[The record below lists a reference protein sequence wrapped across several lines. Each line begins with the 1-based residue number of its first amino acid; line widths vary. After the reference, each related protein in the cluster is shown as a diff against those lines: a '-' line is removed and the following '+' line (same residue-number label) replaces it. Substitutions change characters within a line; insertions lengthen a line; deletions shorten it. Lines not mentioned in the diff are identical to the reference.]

1 MTVAYRLLILIVEG
15 ANLFEGGIT
24 MKKNRI
30 YCVMIAGAFIL
41 GMSLGITGCSKRES
55 TETVY
60 PEETSSGKYSDRYYY
75 PTTDEYGHG
84 ETGTPPGVIMFAQ
97 VMVNGKIYECTNA
110 TAWASLPTGDFK
122 EAGTILEV
130 DVCVEPKEDL
140 CATGISVPIR
150 SGQKVYT
157 SEKISTQ
164 VIVQCDDGNFYIF
177 QERK

>member
-1 MTVAYRLLILIVEG
+1 
-15 ANLFEGGIT
+15 

-41 GMSLGITGCSKRES
+41 GMSLGITGCSKKES

-75 PTTDEYGHG
+75 PTTDEYGRG
-84 ETGTPPGVIMFAQ
+84 ETGTPPGVIMVSQ

-110 TAWASLPTGDFK
+110 NAWASLPVGDFK

-130 DVCVEPKEDL
+130 DVCLEPKEDF

-157 SEKISTQ
+157 SDKIPTQ
-164 VIVQCDDGNFYIF
+164 VIVQCDDGNYYIF